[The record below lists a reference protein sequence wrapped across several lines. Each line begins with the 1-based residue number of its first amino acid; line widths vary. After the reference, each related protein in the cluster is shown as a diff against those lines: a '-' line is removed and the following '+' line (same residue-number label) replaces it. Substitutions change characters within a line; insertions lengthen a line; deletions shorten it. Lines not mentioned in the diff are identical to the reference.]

1 LSQQYTAA
9 QKRAIVN
16 RAEQLLAEPGATQR
30 TVAGELGVGQSTLCG
45 WLRDA
50 GIEDSGRSAGSG
62 PDPAGIT
69 RNDQDASITSAAL
82 SDPRGVTPDQLLEK
96 HGLDPADWIVT
107 SIRVS
112 EWGKED
118 APMFQLRVNATRRDG
133 LLVIPDLGDFEPW
146 EYGQIEEDSERR
158 VALIPDLHA
167 PFHDESGLR
176 AVCNLL
182 ACEQP
187 EQVIFLGDVADNSML
202 SKHRTHRRFGALL
215 NETNDAVVAN
225 FRRVREAVPNASIV
239 LLPGNHDDRVLYY
252 AQDMA
257 PEFEALRPG
266 RLDDGE
272 PEPDTSIG
280 FRQLWRL
287 DELGIE
293 LVDEDWKLAQY
304 SITPELSARHG
315 YLTGNNSERKLL
327 EKHGRSQVH
336 GHDHRG
342 SLIYRTKHDPLDV
355 RVAMSCG
362 TLSEIRPDGLGY
374 EPDPDWTPGMGWCH
388 VWETGLFQLS
398 FLPFIK
404 NKLLTPWGAA
414 YTGTQI

>member
-1 LSQQYTAA
+1 MSQYSDAE
-9 QKRAIVN
+9 KRAIIEQ
-16 RAEQLLAEPGATQR
+16 AEKLLAQPGATQR
-30 TVAGELGVGQSTLCG
+30 TVADQLPIGQSTLCG

-50 GIEDSGRSAGSG
+50 GIDDSGRAGG
-62 PDPAGIT
+62 IDPAGIT
-69 RNDQDASITSAAL
+69 KTDTDASITSKPLA
-82 SDPRGVTPDQLLEK
+82 DPRGVTPDQLLEK
-96 HGLDPADWIVT
+96 HGLDPEDWIVT
-107 SIRVS
+107 SVRVS

-118 APMFQLRVNATRRDG
+118 EPMFQLRVNATRRDG
-133 LLVIPDLGDFEPW
+133 LVVIPTFGDDFEPW
-146 EYGQIEEDSERR
+146 SYGQIEEYAPRQ
-158 VALIPDLHA
+158 VAIIPDLHA
-167 PFHDESGLR
+167 PFHDERALR
-176 AVCNLL
+176 AVCDLL
-182 ACEQP
+182 DTERP

-215 NETNDAVVAN
+215 NETNDAVVQN
-225 FRRVREAVPNASIV
+225 FRRVREAVPDAQIV

-266 RLDDGE
+266 KLTDDE
-272 PEPDTSIG
+272 ETPPSSLG

-293 LVDEDWKLAQY
+293 VIDEDWKLAQFG
-304 SITPELSARHG
+304 ITPELSARHG

-342 SLIYRTKHDPLDV
+342 SLVYRTKHDPLDI

-362 TLSEIRPDGLGY
+362 TLCEIKPDGLGY
-374 EPDPDWTPGMGWCH
+374 EPDPDWTPGMGWCQ
-388 VWETGLFQLS
+388 VWDDGLFQLS
-398 FLPFIK
+398 FLPYVK

-414 YTGTQI
+414 YEGKE

>member
-1 LSQQYTAA
+1 MSQYSDAE
-9 QKRAIVN
+9 KRAIIEQ
-16 RAEQLLAEPGATQR
+16 AEKLLAQPGATQR
-30 TVAGELGVGQSTLCG
+30 TVADQLPIGQSTLCG

-50 GIEDSGRSAGSG
+50 GIDDSGRAGG
-62 PDPAGIT
+62 IDPAGIT
-69 RNDQDASITSAAL
+69 KTDTDASITSKPLA
-82 SDPRGVTPDQLLEK
+82 DPRGVTPDQLLEK
-96 HGLDPADWIVT
+96 HDLDPEDWIVT
-107 SIRVS
+107 SVRVS

-118 APMFQLRVNATRRDG
+118 EPMFQLRVNATRRDG
-133 LLVIPDLGDFEPW
+133 LVVIPTFGDDFEPW
-146 EYGQIEEDSERR
+146 EYGQIEEYAPHT

-167 PFHDESGLR
+167 PFHDERALR
-176 AVCNLL
+176 AVCDLL
-182 ACEQP
+182 AVEEP
-187 EQVIFLGDVADNSML
+187 AQVIFLGDVADNSML

-215 NETNDAVVAN
+215 NETNDAVVQN
-225 FRRVREAVPNASIV
+225 FRRVREAVPDAQII

-266 RLDDGE
+266 KLT
-272 PEPDTSIG
+272 PEEADPQSSIG

-293 LVDEDWKLAQY
+293 VIDEDWKLAQFG
-304 SITPELSARHG
+304 ITPELTARHG

-342 SLIYRTKHDPLDV
+342 SLVYRTKHDPLDI

-362 TLSEIRPDGLGY
+362 TLSEVKPDGLGY
-374 EPDPDWTPGMGWCH
+374 EPDPDWTPGMGWCQ
-388 VWETGLFQLS
+388 VWEDGLFQLS
-398 FLPFIK
+398 FMPYVK

-414 YTGTQI
+414 YEGKE

>member
-1 LSQQYTAA
+1 MRYISAA
-9 QKRAIVN
+9 EKRAIIE
-16 RAEQLLAEPGATQR
+16 RAEKLLAEPGATQR
-30 TVAGELGVGQSTLCG
+30 TVAPKVGIGQSTLSE
-45 WLRDA
+45 WLNAAGTTKSGGEVGAQAA
-50 GIEDSGRSAGSG
+50 GIEKDDR
-62 PDPAGIT
+62 
-69 RNDQDASITSAAL
+69 DATITSKPLA
-82 SDPRGVTPDQLLEK
+82 DPRGVTPDELLEK
-96 HGLDPADWIVT
+96 HGLDPEDWIVT

-112 EWGKED
+112 EWGKEEE
-118 APMFQLRVNATRRDG
+118 PMFQLRVNATRRDG

-146 EYGQIEEDSERR
+146 EYGQIEEFAERR

-167 PFHDESGLR
+167 PFHDERALR
-176 AVCNLL
+176 AVCDLL
-182 ACEQP
+182 AAEEP

-225 FRRVREAVPNASIV
+225 FRRVREAVPEASIIF
-239 LLPGNHDDRVLYY
+239 LPGNHDDRVLYY

-257 PEFEALRPG
+257 PEFEGVRPG
-266 RLDDGE
+266 RLPEDEEE
-272 PEPDTSIG
+272 PLPSIG

-304 SITPELSARHG
+304 GITPELSARHG

-342 SLIYRTKHDPLDV
+342 SLIYRTKHDPLDI

-362 TLSEIRPDGLGY
+362 TLSEVKPDGLGY
-374 EPDPDWTPGMGWCH
+374 EPDPDWTPGMGWCQ
-388 VWETGLFQLS
+388 VWEDGLFQLS
-398 FLPFIK
+398 FLPYVK

-414 YTGTQI
+414 YEGKE

>member
-1 LSQQYTAA
+1 MTVISSAD
-9 QKRAIVN
+9 KRRIVEQ
-16 RAEQLLAEPGATQR
+16 AERLLTEPGATQR
-30 TVAGELGVGQSTLCG
+30 TVAAKLGVGQSTLCE
-45 WLRDA
+45 WLRAA
-50 GIEDSGRSAGSG
+50 GIEASGAQASG
-62 PDPAGIT
+62 PVPSGIS
-69 RNDQDASITSAAL
+69 RDDHDASITSSPTA
-82 SDPRGVTPDQLLEK
+82 DPRGITPDELLEK
-96 HGLDPADWIVT
+96 HGLDPTDWIVT

-118 APMFQLRVNATRRDG
+118 TPMFQLRVNATRRDG

-146 EYGQIEEDSERR
+146 EYGQIEEYSERR
-158 VALIPDLHA
+158 IALIPDLHA
-167 PFHDESGLR
+167 PFHDEKALR
-176 AVCNLL
+176 AVCDLL
-182 ACEQP
+182 AIEQP

-215 NETNDAVVAN
+215 NETNDAVVKN
-225 FRRVREAVPNASIV
+225 FRRVREAVPNASII

-266 RLDDGE
+266 RLPQDGDEE
-272 PEPDTSIG
+272 PQSSIG

-304 SITPELSARHG
+304 GITPQLSARHG

-362 TLSEIRPDGLGY
+362 TLSEIKPDGLGY
-374 EPDPDWTPGMGWCH
+374 EPDPDWTPGIGWCQ
-388 VWETGLFQLS
+388 VWDDGLFQLS
-398 FLPFIK
+398 FLPYVK
-404 NKLLTPWGAA
+404 DKLLTPWGAA
-414 YTGTQI
+414 YEGKE

>member
-1 LSQQYTAA
+1 MSQYSAA
-9 QKRAIVN
+9 EKCVIIEQ
-16 RAEQLLAEPGATQR
+16 AEKLLAEPGATQR
-30 TVAGELGVGQSTLCG
+30 TVATHLPIGQSTLCG

-50 GIEDSGRSAGSG
+50 GIDDSGRPGG
-62 PDPAGIT
+62 IDPAGIIKT
-69 RNDQDASITSAAL
+69 DLDASITSKPLA
-82 SDPRGVTPDQLLEK
+82 DPRGVTPDQLLEK
-96 HGLDPADWIVT
+96 HGLDPEDWIVT
-107 SIRVS
+107 SVRVS
-112 EWGKED
+112 EWGKEEQ
-118 APMFQLRVNATRRDG
+118 PMFQLRVNATRREG
-133 LLVIPDLGDFEPW
+133 LLIIPDLGDFTPW
-146 EYGQIEEDSERR
+146 EYGQVEEYQQRS

-167 PFHDESGLR
+167 PFHDERALR
-176 AVCNLL
+176 AVCALL
-182 ACEQP
+182 AVEQP

-215 NETNDAVVAN
+215 NETNDAVVQN
-225 FRRVREAVPNASIV
+225 FRRVREAVPNAQIV

-266 RLDDGE
+266 KLTDDE
-272 PEPDTSIG
+272 ETPPSSIG

-293 LVDEDWKLAQY
+293 VIDEDWKLAQFG
-304 SITPELSARHG
+304 ITPELSARHG

-342 SLIYRTKHDPLDV
+342 SLTYRTKHDPLDI

-362 TLSEIRPDGLGY
+362 TLSEVKPDGLGY
-374 EPDPDWTPGMGWCH
+374 EPDPDWTPGMGWCQ
-388 VWETGLFQLS
+388 VWDDGLFQLS
-398 FLPFIK
+398 FLPYVK

-414 YTGTQI
+414 YEGKE